1 MLATALHKDTPPPKE
16 AYPQAFFAQVP
27 DTDGHLLVIPFITS
41 TPLNTE
47 ITPST
52 ITPEQKQTLIF
63 ATYNLR
69 LPPLVATHLVC
80 NQGLNIG
87 QIQSQYGKP
96 LSDNT
101 PILLT
106 VYGPSCAGKSTFLA
120 VLEKVFPNSPLQIAN
135 LDGFSSQNLD
145 YARQVFEGIDTPP
158 FSPHQLEGLNNTIDT
173 LVNALKTDLKQQTS
187 WPPPSQYTAKEALDK
202 LCQFYQHGQRPPILL
217 ADMPGRRLDHQ
228 TGQPTDPENVFDWLA
243 QFSAPEIALS
253 RLIPNSLGSLTTAT
267 FQDLDPN
274 VIYDY
279 IIAFL
284 VELQNQNILGFLAHD
299 QFLADFSRLIS

>member
-120 VLEKVFPNSPLQIAN
+120 VLEKVFPDSPLKIAD
-135 LDGFSSQNLD
+135 LDGFSPQNLD
-145 YARQVFEGIDTPP
+145 YARRGLQSICTPS
-158 FSPHQLEGLNNTIDT
+158 FSPNHLNDLNVTITT
-173 LVNALKTDLKQQTS
+173 LVTALQTQLKQQTN
-187 WPPPSQYTAKEALDK
+187 WPPPPQYTAREALNK
-202 LCQFYQHGQRPPILL
+202 LCQFYQNGHRPPILL
-217 ADMPGRRLDHQ
+217 ADMPGRRLNHQ